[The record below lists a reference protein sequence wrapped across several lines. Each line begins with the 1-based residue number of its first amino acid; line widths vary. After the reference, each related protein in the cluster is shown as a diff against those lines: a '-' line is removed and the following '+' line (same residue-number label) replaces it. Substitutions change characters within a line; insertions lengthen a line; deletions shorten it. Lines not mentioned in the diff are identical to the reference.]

1 MAEEI
6 LEDGNFS
13 RPSGDYRSGKK
24 SGDDPLKTRS
34 DEELMQAFKRGESPA
49 FRELFDR
56 YKNPI
61 YAFVRRRVDNPGR
74 AEEITQ
80 DIFMALVQRRNG
92 YEVRAR
98 FRTYLYRIAL
108 NRIASEHR
116 KKDEAVNEA
125 AAPTSSGDPS
135 IVQQVRD
142 ALERLEPEQKQVVM
156 LREYEG
162 LSYQEIA
169 DLLSVPVGT
178 VRSRLFRAK
187 LALKEMLAPALAEG
201 A

>member
-6 LEDGNFS
+6 FEDGNFS
-13 RPSGDYRSGKK
+13 FPSRDYRSGEKD
-24 SGDDPLKTRS
+24 GDDPLSTRS
-34 DEELMQAFKRGESPA
+34 DEELMQAFKRGESLA
-49 FRELFDR
+49 FPELFDR
-56 YKNPI
+56 YKNSI
-61 YAFVRRRVDNPGR
+61 YGFVRRGIDDPGR

-80 DIFMALVQRRNG
+80 DIFLALVQRRNG

-108 NRIASEHR
+108 NGIAAEHR
-116 KKDEAVNEA
+116 KKPEGTAEA
-125 AAPTSSGDPS
+125 AAPAAGGDPS

-169 DLLSVPVGT
+169 ELIGVPVGT

-187 LALKEMLAPALAEG
+187 LTLREMLAPALAEG

>member
-1 MAEEI
+1 
-6 LEDGNFS
+6 
-13 RPSGDYRSGKK
+13 
-24 SGDDPLKTRS
+24 LKTRS

-56 YKNPI
+56 YKNSI
-61 YAFVRRRVDNPGR
+61 YGFVRRRVDDPGR

-80 DIFMALVQRRNG
+80 DIFLALVQRRNG

-116 KKDEAVNEA
+116 KKDAANGEA
-125 AAPTSSGDPS
+125 AVPAAGGDPS

-142 ALERLEPEQKQVVM
+142 ALERLESEQKQVVL

-169 DLLSVPVGT
+169 ELLSVPVGT

-187 LALKEMLAPALAEG
+187 LALKELLAPALAEG

>member
-6 LEDGNFS
+6 VAKGNFS
-13 RPSGDYRSGKK
+13 GPSGDYRSGKK
-24 SGDDPLKTRS
+24 NGVNPLSTRS
-34 DEELMQAFKRGESPA
+34 DEELMQAFKRGEGPA

-56 YKNPI
+56 YKNPV
-61 YAFVRRRVDNPGR
+61 YGFVRRRVDDPGR

-80 DIFMALVQRRNG
+80 DIFLALVQRRNG

-108 NRIASEHR
+108 NRVASEHR
-116 KKDEAVNEA
+116 KKPEAVTELP
-125 AAPTSSGDPS
+125 APIAGSDPS
-135 IVQQVRD
+135 IIQQVRD
-142 ALERLEPEQKQVVM
+142 ALQRLEPEQKQVVM

-169 DLLSVPVGT
+169 DVMSVPVGT

-187 LALKEMLAPALAEG
+187 LALRDMLAPAPAEG